1 MRDEERIQMYYKFG
15 LLDWRNEQQFQ
26 KEKSSSIFDLSTANF
41 NKFLAEIIRALKIKN
56 RI

>member
-26 KEKSSSIFDLSTANF
+26 KGKSSSRFDLSAVSI
-41 NKFLAEIIRALKIKN
+41 NKILAEIIKTLKMKIK
-56 RI
+56 I